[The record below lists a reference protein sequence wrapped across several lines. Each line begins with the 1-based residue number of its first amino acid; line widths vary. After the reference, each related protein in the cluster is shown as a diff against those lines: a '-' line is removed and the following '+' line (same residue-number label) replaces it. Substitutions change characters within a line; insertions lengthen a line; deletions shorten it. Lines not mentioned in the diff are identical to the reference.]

1 MERRLDRLSVA
12 DYLEQ
17 ESRSTI
23 RHEFLDGETFPLA
36 AASQRHKL
44 IVSNLMRKAQAT
56 LTPQGPCRVFGA
68 HVRVHV
74 RDRNCFYYPDLTAS
88 TDPNDRDVP
97 YVSRPCLVI
106 EVLSPSTAIADRREK
121 RMQYAAMPSLKEYVI
136 VDQDRMRVNVF
147 PRGDAQSTCMV
158 RTSNEPD
165 DLLEL
170 ACLGTQIRLREIYM
184 GVVFNG
190 VDSDL

>member
-36 AASQRHKL
+36 AGSQRHKL

-56 LTPQGPCRVFGA
+56 LTPQGPCRA
-68 HVRVHV
+68 
-74 RDRNCFYYPDLTAS
+74 
-88 TDPNDRDVP
+88 
-97 YVSRPCLVI
+97 
-106 EVLSPSTAIADRREK
+106 
-121 RMQYAAMPSLKEYVI
+121 
-136 VDQDRMRVNVF
+136 
-147 PRGDAQSTCMV
+147 
-158 RTSNEPD
+158 
-165 DLLEL
+165 
-170 ACLGTQIRLREIYM
+170 REIYM